1 MLAPVNPRGDLDMA
15 MILSFI
21 PRKATNSGVPG
32 PLAKAGDV
40 IIFPGVRYEQAYMV
54 QPIGDDRGPDA
65 AHQVT
70 DEPGKSHH

>member
-1 MLAPVNPRGDLDMA
+1 MA
-15 MILSFI
+15 MILSFT

-54 QPIGDDRGPDA
+54 QPIGDDRGPEA
-65 AHQVT
+65 AHPGN
-70 DEPGKSHH
+70 DESGNSHH